1 MNLLKRFARDVL
13 RRVDMT
19 IAYVRSAFDDPNAG
33 DKASMARICAAAAIY
48 GALRTT
54 AALVR
59 FAFENKESVG
69 MAGILAGAAATLGC
83 TLGYAL
89 LSRKGGDGSTAA
101 VNDTPPAPSNDLK
114 LTASLS
120 STSADVKP

>member
-1 MNLLKRFARDVL
+1 MSLLRELL
-13 RRVDMT
+13 RRFDMT
-19 IAYVRSAFDDPNAG
+19 VAYVRSAFDDPNADG
-33 DKASMARICAAAAIY
+33 KASMARICAAAAIY

-69 MAGILAGAAATLGC
+69 MAGVLAGAAATLGC

-89 LSRKGGDGSTAA
+89 LSRKKGDGSTEA
-101 VNDTPPAPSNDLK
+101 VNDTPTVSSTT
-114 LTASLS
+114 TASTV
-120 STSADVKP
+120 STSTTQGPV